1 MQFTISYD
9 KKKVIQALRYHFLAR
24 AEIRMLIIMVNVF
37 AIISAALFYFN
48 KVSPLAFLVGSLLWI
63 VLMISLWYVLPHA
76 VYKKAATFKET
87 FKINFEENGVR
98 LENEKGRTEWNWKRF
113 VTFLESPHFFHL
125 YFDSRSF
132 FLVPKAAVEMGGNM
146 DDLRKLL
153 AAKILR

>member
-63 VLMISLWYVLPHA
+63 VLMIALWYVLPHA